1 MKTYLFL
8 AAVVV
13 SVVASLFF
21 MKEPGSVERMKLQA
35 VLENF
40 TKLTTVIKNTI
51 VGTNN
56 TKGWSTRGG
65 DSHPLALSKT
75 SCVPLGG
82 LPRDGDFSRLQA
94 QKIRDLY
101 HLDKDQ
107 CLMQNIKYESIL
119 DPEEI
124 NAADGFPR
132 QIWDLIKE
140 PHVCPPKIITGDK
153 WDVSCRNK
161 SNPVKYYWKG
171 AYSETELKSHEGCE
185 HTCVRTRDPREADFL
200 IGNGKNAQ
208 TAHAKSGDK
217 KQYTVRYTVE
227 SQWGW
232 LSAEGYDIS
241 MDMSPFANVPM
252 LYMPDDFYNKLL
264 QLPVPTVNDVKKRK
278 LAIWAASNCGHTS
291 WPRQAFA
298 KALSKYMPVD
308 FPGRCLHNIN
318 APVGRRKFV
327 KNADMYKNYMFVF
340 AFSNSVDNVNLDE
353 KFFFPMLGN
362 SIPVA
367 VVNDVVDYL
376 SPGRQSYIDAT
387 KFDSPKALA
396 QHLLWLQKH
405 PKEYIKLFD
414 YRKTKT
420 PPQGLRRMYN
430 VLANFEYMPRMK
442 HKVLCRLCSCICDR
456 NCLAHRR
463 STDCGWSQ
471 KFGGI

>member
-140 PHVCPPKIITGDK
+140 PHVCPPKIITT
-153 WDVSCRNK
+153 VPNK
-161 SNPVKYYWKG
+161 KIFK
-171 AYSETELKSHEGCE
+171 
-185 HTCVRTRDPREADFL
+185 
-200 IGNGKNAQ
+200 
-208 TAHAKSGDK
+208 
-217 KQYTVRYTVE
+217 
-227 SQWGW
+227 
-232 LSAEGYDIS
+232 
-241 MDMSPFANVPM
+241 
-252 LYMPDDFYNKLL
+252 
-264 QLPVPTVNDVKKRK
+264 
-278 LAIWAASNCGHTS
+278 
-291 WPRQAFA
+291 
-298 KALSKYMPVD
+298 
-308 FPGRCLHNIN
+308 
-318 APVGRRKFV
+318 
-327 KNADMYKNYMFVF
+327 
-340 AFSNSVDNVNLDE
+340 
-353 KFFFPMLGN
+353 
-362 SIPVA
+362 
-367 VVNDVVDYL
+367 
-376 SPGRQSYIDAT
+376 
-387 KFDSPKALA
+387 
-396 QHLLWLQKH
+396 
-405 PKEYIKLFD
+405 
-414 YRKTKT
+414 
-420 PPQGLRRMYN
+420 
-430 VLANFEYMPRMK
+430 
-442 HKVLCRLCSCICDR
+442 
-456 NCLAHRR
+456 
-463 STDCGWSQ
+463 
-471 KFGGI
+471 